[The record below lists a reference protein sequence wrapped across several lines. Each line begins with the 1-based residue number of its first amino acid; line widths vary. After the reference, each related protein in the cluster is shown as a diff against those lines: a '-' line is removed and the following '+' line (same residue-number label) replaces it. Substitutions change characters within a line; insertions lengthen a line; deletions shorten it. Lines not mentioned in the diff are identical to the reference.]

1 MKIITVWKENV
12 IFFDVT
18 NFDGIVFIKLGLKV
32 PQVNIILD
40 IYIYP
45 STKFSPLSFKGP

>member
-32 PQVNIILD
+32 PQVNITLD
-40 IYIYP
+40 IPYTHYGSIY
-45 STKFSPLSFKGP
+45 KVFSFKF